1 MRDFKEQTENIIERI
16 NKYKLHKRRQK
27 KLLYYVTSF
36 AAVVIIIGCIAIPQ
50 IRRPDTSFSGDQNG
64 LVNSDTSVAYAEGY
78 GLNDDDLND
87 GNSVSG
93 FSYYTGGIDKIMG
106 AAESAT
112 TVDNLILPN
121 IDIKLN
127 DGGLNSN
134 VSGQDT
140 LRITNKITDIVTKYN
155 YEPYNNMLEV
165 VKDFLDVFKIIPS
178 NLNNLTIG
186 APFMIYDLDLNKQ
199 DGIFYYPV
207 FDNDKVILNV
217 SIMVLTSRL
226 AISIDQQMVSQ
237 LNSINYVAGSCI
249 FYGSNGSIVAESST
263 QKVYLTGSENVLCRE
278 FAALSVAQRVEKIST
293 RIDSFALKDATQ

>member
-1 MRDFKEQTENIIERI
+1 MRDFKEQTENIIERV

-36 AAVVIIIGCIAIPQ
+36 VTVVIIIGCIAIPQ

-64 LVNSDTSVAYAEGY
+64 LVNSDTSVAYAEGSVN
-78 GLNDDDLND
+78 NDTLND
-87 GNSVSG
+87 GNSVFGS
-93 FSYYTGGIDKIMG
+93 SYFTGGTDKIIG

-112 TVDNLILPN
+112 TVDNKILSN
-121 IDIKLN
+121 IDTKLN
-127 DGGLNSN
+127 DGGLNCN

-165 VKDFLDVFKIIPS
+165 VKDFLDVFNIIPS
-178 NLNNLTIG
+178 NMNNLTIG
-186 APFMIYDLDLNKQ
+186 APFMIYDLDRTKQ

-249 FYGSNGSIVAESST
+249 FYGSNGNIVAESSA
-263 QKVYLTGSENVLCRE
+263 QKVYLTGSDNVLCRE
-278 FAALSVAQRVEKIST
+278 FAALSVAQRVENIST
-293 RIDSFALKDATQ
+293 RIESFALEDATQ